1 MAGTP
6 EQFRVDLQK
15 FVKLA
20 GDRAQKFAREFSK
33 SFNTMLVQNCP
44 VVTGTLKGSWYADLN
59 TPPQPI
65 SGPRDP
71 GGDATIARLGV
82 IADLMKI
89 GDTYKLSNG
98 AHYAVFVEF
107 GTSHMTP
114 RAFTRRT
121 VNAVEVL
128 AQEALEKAKAV
139 T

>member
-1 MAGTP
+1 MAGSP
-6 EQFRVDLQK
+6 EQFQVDIAK

-20 GDRAQKFAREFSK
+20 GDRAQTFAREFAK

-59 TPPQPI
+59 SVPQPI

-71 GGDATIARLGV
+71 GGDATIARLDV
-82 IADLMKI
+82 IASLMKI

-121 VNAVEVL
+121 VNAAEVL
-128 AQEALEKAKAV
+128 AADALEKAKAL